1 MSESI
6 LKALMQL
13 FAIIAHVDEDG
24 VSTSAKRIVKSYLA
38 QHLNQRHVSEFLNLF
53 EEYINFHHRDITKND
68 GTKIRKRT
76 AANSVKVLMICR
88 QINEELQQRQKVL
101 VLLQLFEF
109 IVENKVITEKELDFV
124 TTVADIFNITE
135 KEFKNMKAFTID
147 GLESAP
153 DKSRILLINGE
164 KTDAQG
170 FKHIFNPG
178 LIGEIKILNIRST
191 NMYAFVYK
199 GENDIYL
206 NGHNIFPGR
215 VNILD
220 QGASIRSPKI
230 KPIYYSDVATKFLQE
245 RTKSKL
251 ELIVKDVEFRFSNSE
266 NGIHKFNFYEESGQ
280 LVGIM
285 GGSGVGKST
294 LLNVLNGNLPPNSG
308 KITINGYDVYK
319 NRAELNGVVGFVP
332 QDDLLIEEL
341 SVFQNLYYNAK
352 LCFRELIEEEIVE
365 KVDEILY
372 DLDLFEIRH
381 LKVGGPLN
389 KYISGGQRKRLNI
402 ALELLRE
409 PSLLFVDEPTS
420 GLSSMDSDMVM
431 DLLKEQSLKGKLVIV
446 NIHQPSSDIFKLFDT
461 LIIMDKGGFPVYVG
475 NPIDAVVY
483 FKKVSNHVNAEESEC
498 IRCGNVNPE
507 QVLQVVEAKVVNEYG
522 KLSRNRKILP
532 KEWYELYKNNLEAK
546 IEIPAPQKID
556 LPENDFKLPTRLKQF
571 RIFSVRNI
579 LSKIADRQYMLVNF
593 FEAPLLAIILG
604 YFTKFIAGSAD
615 NPNLYIF
622 SQNENLPG
630 YLFMSVVVAIFIG
643 LTVSAEEII
652 KDRKILKRESFLN
665 LSRFSYLNS
674 KVVTLFVIS
683 AIQMIT
689 FVLLGNFIL
698 GIKGMTFSYWLILFS
713 AAASAN
719 LIGLNISSA
728 LNSVITIYI
737 LIPFI
742 LVPQLLLSGV
752 IVKFDKLHKNLA
764 SHKYVPFVGDMMIS
778 RWAYEALSVEQFKNN
793 RYNKHFYEIEQK
805 ISEIGFKQ
813 NYIIPELELYIEKA
827 LKAVD
832 GDTIEKQNLPP
843 TLQILRTEFPGVVLN
858 KKADF
863 LNDFTEAK
871 FNKKSGVTA
880 RKFLREQKKI
890 FSGIAYDYNRERDK
904 KVESLIKK
912 LGSKDALIE
921 LQKNYH
927 NENLTELVQNKDE
940 INKIFVTKNVF
951 VQKADPIYKYPKSKF
966 GRAHLYEKEKKIG
979 NFNIETLWFNVA
991 AMWLMSIVLYLTL
1004 WHDSLRKIIEFMGKN
1019 NISDFFRSAFKKG

>member
-24 VSTSAKRIVKSYLA
+24 VSSKARRIVKSYLG
-38 QHLNQRHVSEFLNLF
+38 QHLNQLHVNEFLGLF
-53 EEYINFHHRDITKND
+53 DEYINFHHRDITKKD

-76 AANSVKVLMICR
+76 AANSVKILMICR

-101 VLLQLFEF
+101 VLLQLLEF
-109 IVENKVITEKELDFV
+109 IAENKVITEKEIDFV

-135 KEFKNMKAFTID
+135 KEFRNMKALIID
-147 GLESAP
+147 GIDNAH
-153 DKSRILLINGE
+153 DKNRFLIITGETQYNGE
-164 KTDAQG
+164 
-170 FKHIFNPG
+170 FKHIYNSG
-178 LIGEIKILNIRST
+178 MLGKITVLNIRST
-191 NMYAFVYK
+191 NMYAFVYQ

-206 NGHNIFPGR
+206 NGHNIYPGR

-230 KPIYYSDVATKFLQE
+230 KPIYYSDVSTKFLQE

-251 ELIVKDVEFRFSNSE
+251 QLIVKDLEFRFPNSE
-266 NGIHKFNFYEESGQ
+266 NGIQNFNFYEDSGQ

-294 LLNVLNGNLPPNSG
+294 LLNVLNGNLPPDRG

-319 NRAELNGVVGFVP
+319 HRHELHGVIGFVP

-341 SVFQNLYYNAK
+341 TVYQNLYYNAK
-352 LCFRELIEEEIVE
+352 LCFKELIEEEIIE
-365 KVDEILY
+365 KVEEVLY
-372 DLDLFEIRH
+372 DLDLYEIRN

-389 KYISGGQRKRLNI
+389 KFISGGQRKRLNI

-409 PSLLFVDEPTS
+409 PSLMFVDEPTS

-446 NIHQPSSDIFKLFDT
+446 NIHQPSSDIYKLFDK
-461 LIIMDKGGFPVYVG
+461 LIIMDKGGYPVYQG

-483 FKKVSNHVNAEESEC
+483 FKKMSNHVNAEESEC

-532 KEWYELYKNNLEAK
+532 KEWYELYKTNLEDE
-546 IEIPAPQKID
+546 IEIPQPKKIE
-556 LPENDFKLPTRLKQF
+556 LPENDFKIPSKLKQF
-571 RIFSVRNI
+571 RVFSVRNI
-579 LSKIADRQYMLVNF
+579 LSKLADKQYMLVNF
-593 FEAPLLAIILG
+593 LEAPLLAIILG
-604 YFTKFIAGSAD
+604 YFTKFISGSAE
-615 NPNLYIF
+615 NPDQYVF
-622 SQNENLPG
+622 SENENLPG
-630 YLFMSVVVAIFIG
+630 YLFMAVVVAIFIG

-674 KVVTLFVIS
+674 KVITLFVIS

-689 FVLLGNFIL
+689 FVALGNMIL
-698 GIKGMTFSYWLILFS
+698 GIKGMTLSYWIILFS
-713 AAASAN
+713 AAATAN

-752 IVKFDKLHKNLA
+752 IVKFDKLHKSLA
-764 SHKYVPFVGDMMIS
+764 SHYYVPFVGDLMTS
-778 RWAYEALSVEQFKNN
+778 RWAYEALAVEQFKNN
-793 RYNKHFYEIEQK
+793 KYNEHFYKINQK
-805 ISEIGFKQ
+805 FSENGFTL
-813 NYIIPELELYIEKA
+813 NYIIPELQIYVNKAIDDCKVDEDEKENYENT
-827 LKAVD
+827 LKLL
-832 GDTIEKQNLPP
+832 QN
-843 TLQILRTEFPGVVLN
+843 EFPEIVTGE
-858 KKADF
+858 KPEF
-863 LNDFTEAK
+863 LSK
-871 FNKKSGVTA
+871 FNKEEFTA
-880 RKFLREQKKI
+880 EYGIKARRYLRKQKKVY
-890 FSGIAYDYNRERDK
+890 SSIASNIIRKRDK
-904 KVESLIKK
+904 IFEEMIDK
-912 LGSKDALIE
+912 LGSKNALIQLE
-921 LQKNYH
+921 NKYH
-927 NENLTELVQNKDE
+927 NESLAEIVLNKSE
-940 INKIFVTKNVF
+940 ISKIIVVNNKF
-951 VQKADPIYKYPKSKF
+951 VQKAEPIYKIPSSKV
-966 GRAHLYEKEKKIG
+966 GRAHLYAPVKRIG
-979 NFNIETLWFNVA
+979 NYRIETKWFNIMI
-991 AMWLMSIVLYLTL
+991 MWIMSIVLYFTL
-1004 WHDSLRKIIEFMGKN
+1004 WHDSLRKLLEFLGKYN
-1019 NISDFFRSAFKKG
+1019 LKSLFRKKT